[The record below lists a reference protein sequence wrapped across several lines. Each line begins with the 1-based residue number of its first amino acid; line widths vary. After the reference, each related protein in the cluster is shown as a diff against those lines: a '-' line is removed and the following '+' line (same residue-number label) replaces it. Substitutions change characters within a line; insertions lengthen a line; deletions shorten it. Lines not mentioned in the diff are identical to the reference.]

1 MLDRLAILSAP
12 ELKPTPVNVPEWNGT
27 VYVRPLTGAERGA
40 LEAEALSDKSG
51 HVTTLR
57 QRLAVRCICD
67 QDGKR
72 LFDDKDA
79 AALAAK
85 SASALDR
92 ICAVI
97 SKVNALGDQG
107 VTDAGESSTG
117 DQSAGTGSVSP

>member
-12 ELKPTPVNVPEWNGT
+12 DLKPVPVNVPEWNGT
-27 VYVRPLTGAERGA
+27 VFVRPLTGAERGA
-40 LEAEALSDKSG
+40 LEAEAVADKTG
-51 HVTTLR
+51 NVATLR

-72 LFDDKDA
+72 LFDDKDGP
-79 AALAAK
+79 ALAAK

-92 ICAVI
+92 ICAAI
-97 SKVNALGDQG
+97 SKLNALGDQG

-117 DQSAGTGSVSP
+117 EPSAGTGSVSP